1 MEQIMNYLPNPGKLV
16 ELAIT
21 YGGKILLA
29 LTTLI
34 IGLWLINKLVRGV
47 EKMFIRRSV
56 EKTLQSFLL
65 SLISITL
72 KTLLVISIIA
82 NLGVQMTSF
91 IAVLGAAGLSIGMA
105 LSGTLQNFAGGV
117 VLLILK
123 PFKVGNYIEA
133 QGFAGTVKE
142 IQIFTTILN
151 TPDKKTIIIP
161 NGPLSSGTVINYSRE
176 PTRRV
181 EWTFGISYN
190 DSIDAAREIILEI
203 LEADSRVL
211 ADPAPVVVVASLGDS
226 SVDLKT
232 RVWVESANF
241 WSVFFEIQEVVK
253 KAFDAKG
260 ITIPF
265 PQTDVNFRAINDK
278 S

>member
-1 MEQIMNYLPNPGKLV
+1 MEQVMEHLPTTGTII
-16 ELAIT
+16 ELIVLYGSKTLFALIT
-21 YGGKILLA
+21 LFV
-29 LTTLI
+29 
-34 IGLWLINKLVRGV
+34 GLYVINKLVKGIL
-47 EKMFIRRSV
+47 KMFIHRSV
-56 EKTLQSFLL
+56 DKTLQTFLL
-65 SLISITL
+65 TLISITL
-72 KTLLVISIIA
+72 KTLLVISIVA

-142 IQIFTTILN
+142 IQIFSTILN

-161 NGPLSSGTVINYSRE
+161 NGPLSSGTVINYSKE

-211 ADPAPVVVVASLGDS
+211 AEPAPMVVVASLGDS

-241 WSVFFEIQEVVK
+241 WSVFFEIQEGVK

-265 PQTDVNFRAINDK
+265 PQTDVNFRAVNDK